1 MRPTPMRPLRMDRR
15 EGPGRPRR
23 GEDGSFIPEPKK
35 VQESEEG
42 GLSGGSYG
50 GEQLVS
56 GVGEQQQSGK
66 RASGG
71 CGGVRRLGDG
81 WTRRCTSSAIRWA
94 RRAQQGSNPLV
105 ETYGNYWM
113 KNATGDWIEAS
124 HIIPKDAVEIY
135 VQVRHTRK
143 GEFQDMWEDSKSSHF
158 SRKERQMLSTAM
170 KKMPAAGKVLSEV
183 FCPPRITK
191 LLRKRGYD
199 VGTSFDLQ
207 TGWDLS
213 KPEERKAMW
222 KALREEQPEV
232 ILACPPYKAFSRM
245 QAVNWG
251 RMDPKKR
258 VHLLQTGREH
268 LHLAIAVL
276 RWQLRRGGAIL
287 FEHPDGATSW
297 QEPELQS
304 LAASRGVQTVVCD

>member
-1 MRPTPMRPLRMDRR
+1 MDQVLHQQRHSLGA
-15 EGPGRPRR
+15 EGSAGKQPA
-23 GEDGSFIPEPKK
+23 
-35 VQESEEG
+35 G
-42 GLSGGSYG
+42 GDLW
-50 GEQLVS
+50 QF
-56 GVGEQQQSGK
+56 
-66 RASGG
+66 
-71 CGGVRRLGDG
+71 
-81 WTRRCTSSAIRWA
+81 
-94 RRAQQGSNPLV
+94 NF
-105 ETYGNYWM
+105 WM

-124 HIIPKDAVEIY
+124 NVIPKDAVEIY
-135 VQVRHTRK
+135 VQVRHTRR
-143 GEFQDMWEDSKSSHF
+143 GEFQDMWEDFKSSHF

-191 LLRKRGYD
+191 ILRKRGYD
-199 VGTSFDLQ
+199 VGTSFDLL

-222 KALREEQPEV
+222 KALREERPEV
-232 ILACPPYKAFSRM
+232 ILACPPCKAFSRM

-258 VHLLQTGREH
+258 VHLLQTGRER

>member
-23 GEDGSFIPEPKK
+23 GEDGGFIPEPKK

-81 WTRRCTSSAIRWA
+81 WTRCCTSSAIRWA

-135 VQVRHTRK
+135 VQVRHTRR

-232 ILACPPYKAFSRM
+232 ILVCPPCKAFSRM